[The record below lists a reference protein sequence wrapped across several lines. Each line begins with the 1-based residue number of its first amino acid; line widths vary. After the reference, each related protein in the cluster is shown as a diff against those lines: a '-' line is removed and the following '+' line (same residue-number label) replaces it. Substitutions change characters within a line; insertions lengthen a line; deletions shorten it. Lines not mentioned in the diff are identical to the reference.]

1 MGLGISIPVRG
12 PSAGTLLDRYPSVR
26 WIPHVTAPVLQ
37 FHGDA
42 DSRIPFSQGQR
53 LIEAALPQSRSGIK
67 KLCVRIPGGEHNF
80 FRTIDT
86 RQAIRELFLQIDSR
100 NTE

>member
-12 PSAGTLLDRYPSVR
+12 PSAGTLLDRYPSLR
-26 WIPHVTAPVLQ
+26 WIPHVIAPVLQ
-37 FHGDA
+37 FHGDD

-53 LIEAALPQSRSGIK
+53 CSKPPSSIP
-67 KLCVRIPGGEHNF
+67 VRYQKTVDPMPGGEHNF
-80 FRTIDT
+80 FGTIDM